1 MILFPPIWKLLIL
14 SGHHYCIMFHICG
27 YLMIRDM
34 ISKILSVAG
43 VILWPCYYIIVW
55 YCTVPFLLSIG
66 RALFLFLSSFF
77 FSTRSD
83 TSCTSCCNKTWFVAF
98 TFISFDKNYS
108 GCLQWNEDFLCIKL
122 YDVHKNE
129 NSNLILWFDIL
140 SIAFAE

>member
-1 MILFPPIWKLLIL
+1 MILFRRYENCWFCQGI
-14 SGHHYCIMFHICG
+14 
-27 YLMIRDM
+27 
-34 ISKILSVAG
+34 
-43 VILWPCYYIIVW
+43 IIVLCSIFVDIWW
-55 YCTVPFLLSIG
+55 YVIWLVKYFLLPVLSFSLATTLLFDIAWCLFLLSIG
-66 RALFLFLSSFF
+66 RALFLLSSFF
-77 FSTRSD
+77 FSSRSN